1 MFDNTTIIAQG
12 KPETSVLL
20 SECLT
25 YCYKYGLQ
33 TTGNMNSLAD
43 TYGNGS
49 IGSDGGGRRRPLA
62 IGLIVAGAILI
73 LVGAIML
80 FGSVGSG
87 ATPYLIAGVLGG
99 LALPAV
105 LVGVVATL
113 QTSPELRVIAAI
125 GGSLTILGVT
135 LFWYAYPGQWGT
147 FGNNPAGYAIVSYL
161 LGMILICGSI
171 LAGAM
176 LRQGM
181 RQTSGLGGSSTTHTG
196 STSASTSQSS
206 QTYTTANTSQA
217 QQWDGG
223 TQTVTTSDGGTVERR
238 IKEVDTIGTSS
249 SSNSQ
254 SRAQSQRG
262 SMSSSPE
269 VDKITTSG
277 QSQRETQK
285 KQPDEPSQQSPRL
298 DSPDRSTSTTE
309 RQQVDAVPDSRDRW
323 VEKGKQDTT
332 TFDQG
337 AGSTNTNEQ
346 SGNTGSTFGST
357 AEVFGSSRQQT
368 NTDTGPATNKN
379 IDASQVGSSKD
390 RARSGPSTANS
401 RETSGDSTTTE
412 SESTGGIDIIAGE
425 DQTETTESTSSS
437 QTTGAAPTQTNS
449 SPAQLDTENTSTS
462 RWSPDSPLGDPIPE
476 DRKPDLADRYCGNC
490 AYFGYGDS
498 GVQPHCQYH
507 NEDLSDMEACHDWQ
521 PNSKRN

>member
-1 MFDNTTIIAQG
+1 
-12 KPETSVLL
+12 
-20 SECLT
+20 
-25 YCYKYGLQ
+25 
-33 TTGNMNSLAD
+33 MNSLAD

-49 IGSDGGGRRRPLA
+49 VGSDGSGRRQPLA

-73 LVGAIML
+73 LIGAVML

-105 LVGVVATL
+105 LVGIVAML
-113 QTSPELRVIAAI
+113 QTSPQLRVIAAI

-161 LGMILICGSI
+161 LGMILIGGSI

-176 LRQGM
+176 LRQEM
-181 RQTSGLGGSSTTHTG
+181 RQSSRLGGSGTTHTG
-196 STSASTSQSS
+196 GTSASNSQRS
-206 QTYTTANTSQA
+206 QTYTTGNTSQA
-217 QQWDGG
+217 QQWNGEP
-223 TQTVTTSDGGTVERR
+223 QTVTTSDGGTVERQ

-249 SSNSQ
+249 PSSNSQ
-254 SRAQSQRG
+254 SRSHSRRG
-262 SMSSSPE
+262 SMSSSTK
-269 VDKITTSG
+269 VDKITSSG

-285 KQPDEPSQQSPRL
+285 RQSDGSSQQLSPL
-298 DSPDRSTSTTE
+298 SSPEQSASTTE
-309 RQQVDAVPDSRDRW
+309 GRQRDAVPDSRDRW
-323 VEKGKQDTT
+323 VQKGKEDTT

-337 AGSTNTNEQ
+337 ADSANTNEQ
-346 SGNTGSTFGST
+346 SGNTGSAFGST
-357 AEVFGSSRQQT
+357 AEVFGSSRQQPDT
-368 NTDTGPATNKN
+368 NTGPVTSKNTDT
-379 IDASQVGSSKD
+379 SQVGSSKD
-390 RARSGPSTANS
+390 RARSETNTANS
-401 RETSGDSTTTE
+401 RETSDNSTTTE
-412 SESTGGIDIIAGE
+412 SESTSGIDIIVGE
-425 DQTETTESTSSS
+425 DQTETAESTGSSP
-437 QTTGAAPTQTNS
+437 TGAAPTQTNS
-449 SPAQLDTENTSTS
+449 TPAQSDTDNTSTS

-498 GVQPHCQYH
+498 GVQPHCRYH